1 MLNILVQCPYN
12 YEIMKTFN
20 EYINEGIFDIEDN
33 IKKGPDWQKMLI
45 DHIVGNKGVV
55 IGGTGC
61 DCLGRKVEPGDWVVF
76 LDAGGYYGTGK
87 RLNIG
92 KVIAVKKQISIA
104 LFVPRPGNVWNADG
118 IERISRP
125 SEYVFKIN
133 NPEKI
138 ASEII

>member
-1 MLNILVQCPYN
+1 
-12 YEIMKTFN
+12 MKDIS
-20 EYINEGIFDIEDN
+20 EYINDTQFVEESVFDLDKNIES
-33 IKKGPDWQKMLI
+33 GPNWEKTLI
-45 DHIVGNKGVV
+45 DWIVGNGGVT

-76 LDAGGYYGTGK
+76 LDAGGHFGTGK

-104 LFVPRPGNVWNADG
+104 LFLPKQSQDWWNNKE

-125 SEYVFKIN
+125 SEYVFKISD
-133 NPEKI
+133 PQKL
-138 ASEII
+138 ASEVV